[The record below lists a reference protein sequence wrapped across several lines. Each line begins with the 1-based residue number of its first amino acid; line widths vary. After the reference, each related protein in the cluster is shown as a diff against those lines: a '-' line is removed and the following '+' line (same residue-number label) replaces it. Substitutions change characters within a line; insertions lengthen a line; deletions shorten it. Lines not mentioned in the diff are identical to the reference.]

1 MSHGVTHFTR
11 WFVAR
16 QAGGEATAG
25 GGWLSGGAQ
34 QPQPS
39 HFIFIRGVSWRSADI
54 NALRVW
60 QGLMKAVP
68 SNFLPHLTSPP
79 DLLVAHR
86 WVWVA
91 GTWWGGWAGGL
102 SGPHPRWLCA

>member
-1 MSHGVTHFTR
+1 MTHFTR

-91 GTWWGGWAGGL
+91 ATWGVGGAGGL